1 MNITTEQYQK
11 IMRFLNTEMDDAE
24 MDAFE
29 KELNANP
36 EMRSQL
42 DFEQS
47 VRDSFALRQ
56 ITVIPG
62 VEPVNTINKISKSN
76 LSVRR
81 LQVWIAI
88 SAAAV
93 TAIVFL
99 SIFLKKTEKN
109 AVTAGFGTNNIDT
122 AQQSAIPPQ
131 VMVAEPV
138 QKDSVE
144 VIDLVGLFKQY
155 FKKDT
160 LPEHYP
166 LFLAEALMDYESGN
180 YKALQQLNLKDLP
193 QTRGADETGSRK
205 SILQLGYY
213 YKGLAFLQTGNT
225 NEAVVNLK
233 WVLNN
238 QPDKNLRARAQWYL
252 ALIHLKENNGE
263 KAAKLCRSI
272 VDNRENDILVKNAG
286 KILDAL
292 KK

>member
-47 VRDSFALRQ
+47 VRDSFALRN
-56 ITVIPG
+56 ITVLPG
-62 VEPVNTINKISKSN
+62 IELVDNSAKINVPFRGVKQ
-76 LSVRR
+76 LR
-81 LQVWIAI
+81 VWVAI
-88 SAAAV
+88 SAAV
-93 TAIVFL
+93 VSVIVFL
-99 SIFLKKTEKN
+99 SIFFKKTEKN
-109 AVTAGFGTNNIDT
+109 TVTAATDTIDT
-122 AQQSAIPPQ
+122 AQQSTIPPQ

-166 LFLAEALMDYESGN
+166 LFLAEALIDYESGN

-193 QTRGADETGSRK
+193 QTRGADETGNRK

-225 NEAVVNLK
+225 NEAIVNLK

-252 ALIHLKENNGE
+252 ALIYLKENNGE
-263 KAAKLCRSI
+263 KAAELCRSI
-272 VDNRENDILVKNAG
+272 INNKENHILVKNAE
-286 KILDAL
+286 KIFDIIE
-292 KK
+292 K

>member
-99 SIFLKKTEKN
+99 SIFLKKAEKN
-109 AVTAGFGTNNIDT
+109 AVTAGFGTSNIDT

-138 QKDSVE
+138 QKDSIK
-144 VIDLVGLFKQY
+144 VIDLAGLFKQY

-166 LFLAEALMDYESGN
+166 LYLAGALMDYESGN
-180 YKALQQLNLKDLP
+180 YKTLQQLNLKDLP
-193 QTRGADETGSRK
+193 QTRGADETGSREN
-205 SILQLGYY
+205 ILQLGHY
-213 YKGLAFLQTGNT
+213 YKGLAFLQTSNT
-225 NEAVVNLK
+225 KEAIINLN

-238 QPDKNLRARAQWYL
+238 QPNKLLHTKAQWYL
-252 ALIHLKENNGE
+252 ALAYLKENKSE
-263 KAAKLCRSI
+263 KATELCRSI
-272 VDNRENDILVKNAG
+272 VSNRENHTLVKDSE
-286 KILDAL
+286 KILKVL
-292 KK
+292 EK